1 MKLSTAI
8 VLSVCISVASFA
20 ASGVAFA
27 ASGNPGTIR
36 VISTVALRQVF
47 NELFPQFE
55 KQTGY
60 KIELET
66 GGTVAVDKRVE
77 AGEPFDVVV
86 QVSTSIDKLIAS
98 GKIKLGSKTDLVRS
112 GIAVAVKKGAKTPD
126 ISNAEAVKQAV
137 LGSKT
142 IGYSSGPSGLY
153 MLELFKRWGIAEQIK
168 DRLVQ
173 PPSGTQIGRLIAK
186 GEVEIGFQQLGEFI
200 HIGDEITVL
209 GPLPA
214 DIQLINIYSA
224 GITVQTKQQ
233 EAVEALLKFLTSPE
247 ASGAKTKNGME
258 PI

>member
-1 MKLSTAI
+1 MKLSKA
-8 VLSVCISVASFA
+8 LLMLVCISMVGFAS
-20 ASGVAFA
+20 SGAAFA
-27 ASGNPGTIR
+27 AEEKTGTIR

-47 NELFPQFE
+47 GELFPQFE

-77 AGEPFDVVV
+77 DGESFDMVV

-98 GKIKLGSKTDLVRS
+98 GKLKPGSRTDLVRS
-112 GIAVAVKKGAKTPD
+112 GIGVAVQKGSAISD
-126 ISNAEAVKQAV
+126 ISTAEAVKQAV
-137 LGSKT
+137 LSAKT

-153 MLELFKRWGIAEQIK
+153 MLELFKKWGIMDQIK

-173 PPSGTQIGRLIAK
+173 PPSGTQIGNLIAK

-200 HIGDEITVL
+200 HIGDSIVLL

-214 DIQLINIYSA
+214 EIQLINIYSA
-224 GITVQTKQQ
+224 GITVGTTQQ
-233 EAVEALLKFLTSPE
+233 EAVQELLKFLTSPE
-247 ASGAKTKNGME
+247 AAGAKIKNGME